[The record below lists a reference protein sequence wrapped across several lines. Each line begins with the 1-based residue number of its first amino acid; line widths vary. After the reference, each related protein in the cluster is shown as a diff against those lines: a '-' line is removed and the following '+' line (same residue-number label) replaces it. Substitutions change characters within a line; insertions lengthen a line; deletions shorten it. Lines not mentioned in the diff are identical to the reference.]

1 MSFKRTIP
9 YFITGTAMMFMG
21 ANTLSSNDKTSNF
34 DRSIDTINYTIKPVS
49 VPSIEMDSMT
59 LAEIPNKNDTVA
71 ITAAAQRYDVVY
83 TRANGNQF
91 RRSGG
96 TRAWRNMNPG
106 NIRYSDFARRAGAIG
121 HAGGFAVFPDE
132 ATGMNAISELLRS
145 DKYRNL
151 TISQAIFKYAPPHE
165 NNTASYK
172 ASLRRKT
179 GLSINKKIFELN
191 DEQMTRVVN
200 AIREVEGWRVGKQ
213 ISMESPKKSSDSKQ
227 IYADAQQKILNQ
239 QQKVLGQLKQKTI

>member
-49 VPSIEMDSMT
+49 IPSIEADSMT
-59 LAEIPNKNDTVA
+59 LAEIPNKNDTIA
-71 ITAAAQRYDVVY
+71 ITAMAQRYDVVY
-83 TRANGNQF
+83 TRANGDKF

-200 AIREVEGWRVGKQ
+200 AIREVEGWRAGKQ
-213 ISMESPKKSSDSKQ
+213 ILMEAKKEPADSLKF
-227 IYADAQQKILNQ
+227 YAATQKRLINQ
-239 QQKVLGQLKQKTI
+239 KKQKTI